1 MEIDL
6 KSVGTLLLTQMS
18 LFKCTHAQITEKSYM
33 MASFILCEM
42 KYK

>member
-6 KSVGTLLLTQMS
+6 KSVGTLS

-33 MASFILCEM
+33 MASFIHCEM

>member
-6 KSVGTLLLTQMS
+6 KSVVTQMS

-33 MASFILCEM
+33 MASFIHCEM